1 MWSLPETDS
10 VGVQFLLPKVESMQ
24 YVLPDQCILRPEAD
38 RHATANMP
46 DMAAT
51 SFWLDGV
58 PRGCQPWSTGVSDN
72 RYWPAERG
80 KQKGRRGQWRC
91 GECGK
96 LFHAEHFLDRHVQRT
111 HLADLVPPV
120 RT

>member
-1 MWSLPETDS
+1 M
-10 VGVQFLLPKVESMQ
+10 
-24 YVLPDQCILRPEAD
+24 
-38 RHATANMP
+38 
-46 DMAAT
+46 
-51 SFWLDGV
+51 
-58 PRGCQPWSTGVSDN
+58 SDN

-91 GECGK
+91 EECGK

-120 RT
+120 RP

>member
-1 MWSLPETDS
+1 MSLDFPNVD
-10 VGVQFLLPKVESMQ
+10 
-24 YVLPDQCILRPEAD
+24 
-38 RHATANMP
+38 
-46 DMAAT
+46 AT
-51 SFWLDGV
+51 SLWLDDV
-58 PRGCQPWSTGVSDN
+58 PGGWQPRSTGVSDN

-120 RT
+120 RP